1 MPDRL
6 ECRHQENIMQA
17 KEYLRQYKGI
27 VTKIRLLEE
36 DILALEASIGS
47 APAPKDKDMPHTPS
61 TRNTTEDMLVT
72 LIDLK
77 RDKEKLLHKA
87 QLKRAEISGTIEA
100 LAHVNDPNAATYMT
114 LLYDK
119 YIKLMKWDEVAAD
132 LNFGEVYTR
141 GALHGKALLAI
152 TPLIP
157 VRK

>member
-100 LAHVNDPNAATYMT
+100 LAHTSDPNAATYMT

-119 YIKLMKWDEVAAD
+119 YLKLMKWDEVAAD

-141 GALHGKALLAI
+141 GALHGKALQAI